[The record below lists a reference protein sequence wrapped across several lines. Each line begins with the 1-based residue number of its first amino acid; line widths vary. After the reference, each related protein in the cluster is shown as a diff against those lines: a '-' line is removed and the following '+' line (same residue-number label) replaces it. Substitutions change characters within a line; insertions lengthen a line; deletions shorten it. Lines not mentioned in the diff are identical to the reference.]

1 MPQSSEPS
9 PFPDRGIARRQA
21 FLKAARTVFLE
32 NGYEN
37 TSVND
42 IVSIAG
48 GSLATLYSQFES
60 KEGLFLA
67 VAKEQH
73 SLFSR
78 DSLPDTVDDLPF
90 EEYLQAFG
98 ESFLRAA
105 LSREHLAFYR
115 IFIGEG
121 RKFPQL
127 LQTYLSSGA
136 AELRKLIGARIM
148 KWAVENNV
156 TITNP
161 DLKAAYFVDLCR
173 TRLHYQA
180 LADSTFVVSEIE
192 IRDHVNE
199 AVSFF
204 LGGLRGCAA

>member
-1 MPQSSEPS
+1 MAQPS
-9 PFPDRGIARRQA
+9 PSDRLRDRGLIRREA

-32 NGYEN
+32 NGYEAA
-37 TSVND
+37 SVND
-42 IVSIAG
+42 IVRLAG
-48 GSLATLYSQFES
+48 GSLATLYSQFGN

-73 SLFSR
+73 GLFSR
-78 DSLPDTVDDLPF
+78 DSLPDGADELGF
-90 EEYLQAFG
+90 EDYLQAFG

-136 AELRKLIGARIM
+136 AELRRVLGGRIGA
-148 KWAVENNV
+148 WAEDNKL
-156 TITNP
+156 TITNVE
-161 DLKAAYFVDLCR
+161 LKAAYFVDLCR
-173 TRLHYQA
+173 TRFHYQA
-180 LADSTFVVSEIE
+180 LSDSAFAPSDAQIREHVAQAVAFFV
-192 IRDHVNE
+192 
-199 AVSFF
+199 A
-204 LGGLRGCAA
+204 GLRACTR